1 MNEEAI
7 KTYEADLEL
16 FCGLAADS
24 QIEADSWSGGDE
36 AAICWSSR
44 DAFNLAAIRMMRRL
58 EDLWPTKYWHGSLHN
73 REVFVAN
80 KIKDSIKEKTDHEQ
94 KTQPLS

>member
-7 KTYEADLEL
+7 KTYEADLSL

-44 DAFNLAAIRMMRRL
+44 DAFNLAALQMMHRL
-58 EDLWPTKYWHGSLHN
+58 EVLWPTKYWHGSLYS
-73 REVFVAN
+73 REAFVAG
-80 KIKDSIKEKTDHEQ
+80 KIKEIIKEKKENG
-94 KTQPLS
+94 